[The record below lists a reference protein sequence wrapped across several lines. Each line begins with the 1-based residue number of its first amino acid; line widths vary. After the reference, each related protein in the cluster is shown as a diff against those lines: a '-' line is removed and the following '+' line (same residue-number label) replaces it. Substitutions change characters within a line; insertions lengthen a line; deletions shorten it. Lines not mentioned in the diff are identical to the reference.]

1 MIRDALLLFSIA
13 TLLALPAAAR
23 QAHHASSSEIS
34 DFQRDVDAYPEALL
48 DANKV
53 MSGSG
58 LDSSPHVYTTEM
70 RSHRAGDKQRA
81 AEILEILKNSMAKY
95 KDYRTAIADGYQPFR
110 PKDDQPLY
118 WFINNRNAYT
128 SAYVFNP
135 GHPTCLLYKK
145 AKGAYQLAGA
155 IFTAPKNATELQ
167 LDGRIPLSVA
177 RWHEHVNLC
186 VAPKRAHDDR
196 ADAAKFGLNGSIV
209 TSGACTAAGG
219 RWVPQVFGWMVA
231 VFPFESNPSAIWPQ

>member
-13 TLLALPAAAR
+13 TLLALPAAAK
-23 QAHHASSSEIS
+23 QAHRASSGEIS

-48 DANKV
+48 AANEV

-58 LDSSPHVYTTEM
+58 LDSSPHVYTTEL
-70 RSHRAGDKQRA
+70 RSSRAGDQRRA

-95 KDYRTAIADGYQPFR
+95 KDYRAAIADGYRPFL
-110 PKDDQPLY
+110 PKDEQPLY

-145 AKGAYQLAGA
+145 TKGAYELAGA
-155 IFTAPKNATELQ
+155 LFTAPKSATEMQ

-196 ADAAKFGLNGSIV
+196 ANAAKFGLNGSII
-209 TSGACTAAGG
+209 TSGACASAGG

>member
-1 MIRDALLLFSIA
+1 MIQRALLLFSIA
-13 TLLALPAAAR
+13 ALLALPAAAK
-23 QAHHASSSEIS
+23 QAHRASSSETS

-48 DANKV
+48 AANEV

-58 LDSSPHVYTTEM
+58 LDSSPHVYTTVL
-70 RSHRAGDKQRA
+70 RSSRAGDQRRA
-81 AEILEILKNSMAKY
+81 AEILEILRNSMAKY
-95 KDYRTAIADGYQPFR
+95 KDYRAAIADGYRPLL
-110 PKDDQPLY
+110 PKDEQPLY

-145 AKGAYQLAGA
+145 TKGAYELTGA
-155 IFTAPKNATELQ
+155 LFTAPKNASELQ

-186 VAPKRAHDDR
+186 IAPKRAHDDR
-196 ADAAKFGLNGSIV
+196 ANAAKFGLNGSIA
-209 TSGACTAAGG
+209 TSGACAAAGG

-231 VFPFESNPSAIWPQ
+231 VFPFEHDPSAIWPQ